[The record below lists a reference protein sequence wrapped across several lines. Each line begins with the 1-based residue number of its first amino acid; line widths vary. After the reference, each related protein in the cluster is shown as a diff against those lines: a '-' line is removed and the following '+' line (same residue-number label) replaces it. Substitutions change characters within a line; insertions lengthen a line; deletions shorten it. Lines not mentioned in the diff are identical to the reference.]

1 MYYGAMDFTDAA
13 NGEGIRVTIFVSG
26 CTNRCEGCFQP
37 ETWSFTYGREY
48 TKETENRLM
57 EALKK
62 PYVSGLTLL
71 GGEPFEPENQRE
83 IIKLLRRLKRE
94 LPQKNV
100 WAFTGFLLEDLLRE
114 DFEKHCEVTNEIL
127 SLTDVL
133 VDGRF
138 ELSKKNISL
147 KFRGSENQ
155 RVINLKES
163 LKKGKVVLYY
173 DD

>member
-1 MYYGAMDFTDAA
+1 MYYGAIDTADCA
-13 NGEGIRVTIFVSG
+13 NGDGIRVTIFVSG

-48 TKETENRLM
+48 TPETENKLM
-57 EALKK
+57 EALRK

-71 GGEPFEPENQRE
+71 GGEPFESENQRV
-83 IIKLLRRLKRE
+83 IVKLLRRLKSE
-94 LPQKNV
+94 LPDKNV

-114 DFEKHCEVTNEIL
+114 DFEKHCETTEEIL
-127 SLTDVL
+127 NMTDVL

-138 ELSKKNISL
+138 ELSKRNISL

-155 RVINLKES
+155 RVID
-163 LKKGKVVLYY
+163 LKKTFENKKIVLLYN
-173 DD
+173 

>member
-1 MYYGAMDFTDAA
+1 MYYGAMDFADCA
-13 NGEGIRVTIFVSG
+13 NGDGIRVTIFVSG

-48 TKETENRLM
+48 TSETENRLM
-57 EALKK
+57 EALNK

-71 GGEPFEPENQRE
+71 GGEPFEPENQRV
-83 IIKLLRRLKRE
+83 ILGLLRRMRAE
-94 LPQKNV
+94 LPDKNV

-114 DFEKHCEVTNEIL
+114 GFEKRCEATDEIL
-127 SLTDVL
+127 SCIDVL

-138 ELSKKNISL
+138 ELSKRNISL

-155 RVINLKES
+155 RVIDLKRS
-163 LKKGKVVLYY
+163 LSEKKIILLYE
-173 DD
+173 